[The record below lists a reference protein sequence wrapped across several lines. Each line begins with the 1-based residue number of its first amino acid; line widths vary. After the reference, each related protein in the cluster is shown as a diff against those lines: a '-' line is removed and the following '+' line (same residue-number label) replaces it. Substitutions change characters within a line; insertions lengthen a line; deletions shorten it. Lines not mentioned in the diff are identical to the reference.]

1 MVDFTSMKPSSFQHT
16 GIQIAN
22 YNNSILAVGGSTSTA
37 DAVESYDGDSWSALA
52 AYPYSTVLYK
62 YAVVST
68 TSAVYYY
75 GGYDGEDFQSQIAKF
90 EDNQWSQVGSLKSPS
105 THHSI
110 IEVDDSVLVVGG
122 YG

>member
-1 MVDFTSMKPSSFQHT
+1 MMEFLPLEPSSYEHS

-22 YNNSILAVGGSTSTA
+22 YSNTILAVGGSTSTT
-37 DAVESYDGDSWSALA
+37 DAVESYDGVSWSTMSP
-52 AYPYSTVLYK
+52 YPYSSVLYK

-68 TSAVYYY
+68 SSAVYYY

-90 EDNQWSQVGSLKSPS
+90 EDNQWSQVGNLKTPS
-105 THHSI
+105 AHHSV
-110 IEVDDSVLVVGG
+110 IEVNDGVLLVGG